1 MQTEP
6 KMQYRRGAGEDMI
19 SVLGYGCMRFTRK
32 GGGIDMEKAEK
43 ELMAA
48 IRGGVNYLD
57 TAYIYP
63 GSEVAVG
70 KILEKNACRKDVF
83 IATKLPQYLIKSEAA
98 IEKTFQEELKR
109 LKTDYIDYYLMHM
122 ITDIASWEKLERL
135 GIREWI
141 DAKKKS
147 GEIRH
152 IGFSFHGNTEM
163 FLKILNAYEWDFCQ
177 IQYNYMDEHLQ
188 AGRRG
193 LETAEKMGVP
203 VIIME
208 PLRGGRLVNMLPKAA
223 KQRIE
228 RHPMC
233 RSAAEWSFRWLWNQ
247 TGVTCVLSGMNSMEM
262 VEENI
267 RSASASAPGC
277 LSDADLAFIE
287 DLKRDIKASERVGCT
302 GCGYCMPCPQGVD
315 IPNSFRCLNETAIEN
330 KFTALKEYYQV
341 TAIKQV
347 PGSASRCIGCGK
359 CEKHCPQHI
368 EIRKMLKVAAKELEP
383 PVYKIA
389 RWIVGKWKPWE
400 EKKGKRKHKKA
411 D

>member
-1 MQTEP
+1 MQNEL
-6 KMQYRRGAGEDMI
+6 KMQYRKGAGDDMI
-19 SVLGYGCMRFTRK
+19 SVLGYGCMRFSRK
-32 GGGIDMEKAEK
+32 TGAIDMDKAER
-43 ELMAA
+43 EVMAA

-70 KILEKNACRKDVF
+70 KILEKNGCRKDVF
-83 IATKLPQYLIKSEAA
+83 IATKLPQYLIKTEAA
-98 IEKTFQEELKR
+98 IEKTFREELKR
-109 LKTDYIDYYLMHM
+109 LRTDYIDYYLMHM
-122 ITDIASWEKLERL
+122 ITDVASWEKMERL
-135 GIREWI
+135 GIRQWI
-141 DAKKKS
+141 DEKKKS

-177 IQYNYMDEHLQ
+177 IQYNYMDEHTQ

-193 LETAEKMGVP
+193 LEAAEAKGIP

-208 PLRGGRLVNMLPKAA
+208 PLRGGRLVNMIPKSSR
-223 KQRIE
+223 QRITE
-228 RHPMC
+228 HASG
-233 RSAAEWSFRWLWNQ
+233 RSAAEWSFHWLWNH

-267 RSASASAPGC
+267 RSASKSCPNGMTE
-277 LSDADLAFIE
+277 ADLAFIE
-287 DLKRDIKASERVGCT
+287 DLRADIRASERVGCT
-302 GCGYCMPCPQGVD
+302 GCAYCMPCPQGVD
-315 IPNSFRCLNETAIEN
+315 IPASFRCLNETVIEN
-330 KFTALKEYYQV
+330 RFTALKEYYQV

-383 PVYKIA
+383 PIYKIA
-389 RWIVGKWKPWE
+389 GWIARKWKPWQ
-400 EKKGKRKHKKA
+400 EKGRSKEK
-411 D
+411 